1 MKKRS
6 KTKKTPVSTSTA
18 AGAPGFTRGPTSA
31 VLARGY
37 KPRASGEPKARPLTK
52 SLPRNKRPAR
62 PSTTSNRT
70 EAFLRESEKRYRT
83 LFDNIP
89 IGLYRSTPGGKV
101 MDANPALV
109 QMLGFADRD
118 SLLKRDVA
126 SGYLNP
132 GDRTR
137 WKTMMEREGIVC
149 NFEMQLR
156 RSDGTSIWIREFAR
170 AIKDDKGRVLFYEGS
185 MEDITARRTAEEAFR
200 KSADRYRSY
209 IELTE
214 QLGWVTNSD
223 GEIEEDIPVWRKY
236 TGQTYAEIK
245 GQGWA
250 KAIHPEDLAHTLEA
264 WKKAIITKSSYEVEY
279 RLRRHDGIYRHF
291 IARGAPALNKDG
303 EIREWVGTC
312 IDITERKRMEAEL
325 FAMSIT
331 DPLTGL
337 YNRRGFITLAEQQ
350 LKLAKRSKK
359 GLMLF
364 FCDLDELKAINDTL
378 GHEEGDNAIVEMADI
393 FKESFRDSDI
403 IARIGGDEFALLA
416 IGTDGINPEYLT
428 ARLMKNINAHNARE
442 KRRYKISVSIGL
454 SSFSPDQPCS
464 IDELMSRADKLMYK
478 QKKLKQL
485 L

>member
-6 KTKKTPVSTSTA
+6 KTKKPRVSTST
-18 AGAPGFTRGPTSA
+18 
-31 VLARGY
+31 
-37 KPRASGEPKARPLTK
+37 K
-52 SLPRNKRPAR
+52 SLPPNKRPAR
-62 PSTTSNRT
+62 PSAMSKRT
-70 EAFLRESEKRYRT
+70 EAEIRESEKRYRS

-89 IGLYRSTPGGKV
+89 IGLYRSTPGEKI

-126 SGYLNP
+126 SYYLNP
-132 GDRTR
+132 EDRTR
-137 WKTMMEREGIVC
+137 WKSRMEQEGVIS
-149 NFEMQLR
+149 NFEIQLR
-156 RSDGTSIWIREFAR
+156 QSDGTSIWVNDCAR
-170 AIKDDKGRVLFYEGS
+170 AIKDKNGRVLYYEGS
-185 MEDITARRTAEEAFR
+185 LENITARKTAEEAVR

-214 QLGWVTNSD
+214 QVGWVTNSD
-223 GEIEEDIPVWRKY
+223 GEVEEDIPAWRKY
-236 TGQTYAEIK
+236 TGQTYDGIK

-264 WKKAIITKSSYEVEY
+264 WKKAVATKSPYEVEY

-291 IARGAPALNKDG
+291 IARGAPELNEDD

-312 IDITERKRMEAEL
+312 IDITERKRMEADL

-331 DPLTGL
+331 DQLTGL

-359 GLMLF
+359 GLFLF
-364 FCDLDELKAINDTL
+364 FCDLDDLKSINDTL
-378 GHEEGDNAIVEMADI
+378 GHEEGDKAIMEMADI

-428 ARLMKNINAHNARE
+428 ARLMKNINAHNAR
-442 KRRYKISVSIGL
+442 KNRRCKLSVSIGL
-454 SSFSPDQPCS
+454 SSFSPDHPCS
-464 IDELMSRADKLMYK
+464 IDELMSRADMLMYN
-478 QKKLKQL
+478 QKKLKQSL
-485 L
+485 

>member
-1 MKKRS
+1 MKERAQ
-6 KTKKTPVSTSTA
+6 TKEQL
-18 AGAPGFTRGPTSA
+18 
-31 VLARGY
+31 LAELKKLR
-37 KPRASGEPKARPLTK
+37 RENDRLAK
-52 SLPRNKRPAR
+52 SLAKRKP
-62 PSTTSNRT
+62 T
-70 EAFLRESEKRYRT
+70 EAFLRESEKRYRG

-89 IGLYRSTPGGKV
+89 IGLYRTTPKGKI
-101 MDANPALV
+101 MEANPALV

-132 GDRTR
+132 GDQIR
-137 WKTMMEREGIVC
+137 WKTMIEREGIVC

-185 MEDITARRTAEEAFR
+185 MEDITARKTAEDEFR

-214 QLGWVTNSD
+214 QVGWVTNAD
-223 GEIEEDIPVWRKY
+223 GEVEEDIPAWRKY
-236 TGQTYAEIK
+236 TGQTYDGVK

-250 KAIHPEDLAHTLEA
+250 KAIHPEDLAHTVEA
-264 WKKAIITKSSYEVEY
+264 WKKAVTTKSPYEVEY
-279 RLRRHDGIYRHF
+279 RIRRHDGVYRHF
-291 IARGAPALNKDG
+291 IARGSPALNEDG

-331 DPLTGL
+331 DQLTGL

-350 LKLAKRSKK
+350 LKLSKRSKK
-359 GLMLF
+359 ALLLF
-364 FCDLDELKAINDTL
+364 FCDLDELKSINDTL
-378 GHEEGDNAIVEMADI
+378 GHEEGDNAIVEMAHI

-428 ARLMKNINAHNARE
+428 ARLMNNINAHNALE

-454 SSFSPDQPCS
+454 SSFNPDHPCS
-464 IDELMSRADKLMYK
+464 IDDLMSRADKLMYK